1 MTAAKQNDRRKFD
14 EEFAIGI
21 ATLTTKVDGIN
32 GRLDKINGSI
42 GDYQTTRERL
52 ANACE
57 KLNDVNDDINKN
69 IKPKL
74 SNLYL
79 KIAGLVALF
88 GSIGAGA
95 GSLAAYVI
103 LTKGLGG

>member
-1 MTAAKQNDRRKFD
+1 MGNIKQTERRKYD
-14 EEFAIGI
+14 EEFAIGL
-21 ATLTTKVDGIN
+21 ATLTEKVDGIN
-32 GRLDKINGSI
+32 IRLDKINGSI

-57 KLNDVNDDINKN
+57 VLIDIKTDINEN
-69 IKPKL
+69 VKPKL
-74 SNLYL
+74 TNLYL

-95 GSLAAYVI
+95 GSLITYFV
-103 LTKGLGG
+103 LKGIGG